1 MRLSPILLALAVCA
15 LAPLAACAQVRVPF
29 FSGASTAFEPEIS
42 VVNSG
47 EVLDAQAVVSND
59 RKYVTLNM
67 RASSSRLLA
76 LRQFDFATSGTN
88 NRLLGF
94 VGGAGAAAAAPSAPG
109 TNASGANDTRQN
121 PLDRPGTNLVAGL
134 DD

>member
-1 MRLSPILLALAVCA
+1 MRITRIVVVVAACS
-15 LAPLAACAQVRVPF
+15 LAPSVIRAQVGVPF
-29 FSGASTAFEPEIS
+29 FSGANIAFDPEIS

-76 LRQFDFATSGTN
+76 LREFQFATGGNT
-88 NRLLGF
+88 RPLGF
-94 VGGAGAAAAAPSAPG
+94 VGGAGGVGGVGPVAV
-109 TNASGANDTRQN
+109 NASGAGDGRQN
-121 PLDRPGTNLVAGL
+121 VLDRQGTNLVARL

>member
-1 MRLSPILLALAVCA
+1 MRRISLVIAVVACGV
-15 LAPLAACAQVRVPF
+15 APPDVGAQAAVPF
-29 FSGASTAFEPEIS
+29 FSGAGTAFEPEIS

-76 LRQFDFATSGTN
+76 LRQFGFATAANN
-88 NRLLGF
+88 NRAMGF
-94 VGGAGAAAAAPSAPG
+94 VGGAGAAAAPNGATVNVSGTGDAP
-109 TNASGANDTRQN
+109 ANV
-121 PLDRPGTNLVAGL
+121 LDRPGTNRVAGL